1 MTAPRYT
8 LGISS
13 HFHDSAAA
21 LVQGTRILAAAQ
33 EERFTR
39 QKADWHFPKNAISY
53 CLSQLP
59 DGAAIDR
66 VAYYEDPGLK
76 LRRILQNAQTRLPT
90 GARLWPRM
98 VETLRSLADELPLQL
113 SKIAG
118 DPDRTVFVPHHRSHA
133 ASAFYPAPFSE
144 AAVLVLDGVG
154 EYSTTSLWSGTA
166 AELRAEA
173 EISFPHSLGLFYSAF
188 TQYCGFKVNSGEYK
202 LMGLAPFGTPEFRE
216 KIRDEMIALQPDG
229 GFALNMDYFDFDR
242 GLSTTSPLFEMLF
255 GQPQRKE
262 SGTLTQFH
270 MNLAASAQAVL
281 EDAVLALAR
290 TALDRAQS
298 RNLCLAGGVALNC
311 VANSRLI
318 RDLPGLG
325 NLWIQP
331 ASGDAGG
338 ALGAA
343 LEVARE
349 GAATDRPSTTRD
361 TMSGGFLGPQFT
373 DADICAA
380 LDAAG
385 LVYEEV
391 SDPARYADTVAGA
404 LAEGQVVGH
413 FNGRMEFGPR
423 ALGNRSIL
431 ADPRGKDTL
440 SRVNKSI
447 KFREDWRPFAPM
459 VLADQAPVYFE
470 EPTDSPYMLLVAQL
484 RPEFCGTTTV
494 SDARG
499 RGLHGPMQLQN
510 AVVSDFA
517 AVTHVDFSARLQT
530 VAPGTGAR
538 AGTILAAFHAMTGC
552 PMLLNTS
559 FNVRG
564 EPIICSP
571 KDAIDCFLNTHIDLL
586 AIGGMIVRKSS
597 QPDWAQEKIGRM
609 RFAAD

>member
-21 LVQGTRILAAAQ
+21 LVQGTHILAAAQ

-39 QKADWHFPKNAISY
+39 RKADWQFPMNAITY

-59 DGAAIDR
+59 EGASLDR

-76 LRRILQNAQTRLPT
+76 LRRILQTAQTRLPT

-98 VETLRSLADELPLQL
+98 VETLRSLAEELPMQL
-113 SKIAG
+113 RKIAE
-118 DPDRTVFVPHHRSHA
+118 DTDRIVFVPHHRSHA
-133 ASAFYPAPFSE
+133 ASAFYPAPFAE

-154 EYSTTSLWSGTA
+154 EYSTTTLWSGKATG
-166 AELRAEA
+166 LKAEA

-202 LMGLAPFGTPEFRE
+202 LMGLAPFGTPEFRQ
-216 KIRDEMIALQPDG
+216 KILDELIELQPDG
-229 GFALNMDYFDFDR
+229 SFALNMAYFDFDR

-262 SGTLTQFH
+262 SDPMTQVH

-281 EDAVLALAR
+281 EEAVLALAK

-298 RNLCLAGGVALNC
+298 MNLCLAGGVALNC

-318 RDLPGLG
+318 RDLPGLR

-343 LEVARE
+343 LEVARDD
-349 GAATDRPSTTRD
+349 AATEAQPIPND
-361 TMSGGFLGPQFT
+361 TMAGGFLGPQFT
-373 DADICAA
+373 DADICAP
-380 LDAAG
+380 LETAG
-385 LVYEEV
+385 LVYQQLP
-391 SDPARYADTVAGA
+391 DPATYADTVARA
-404 LAEGQVVGH
+404 LAEGQIVGH
-413 FNGRMEFGPR
+413 FHGRMEFGPR

-447 KFREDWRPFAPM
+447 KFREDWRPFAPI
-459 VLADQAPVYFE
+459 VLADQAPLYFE
-470 EPTDSPYMLLVAQL
+470 DPTDSPYMLLVAQL
-484 RPEFCGTTTV
+484 RPEFCGKTTL

-499 RGLHGPMQLQN
+499 RGLHSPMQLQN

-530 VAPGTGAR
+530 VTPGIGTR
-538 AGTILAAFHAMTGC
+538 AGAILAAFHAMTGC

-571 KDAIDCFLNTHIDLL
+571 KDAIDCFLNTHLDLL
-586 AIGGMIVRKSS
+586 AIGGVIVRKSA
-597 QPDWAQEKIGRM
+597 QPDWVHKKIGRM
-609 RFAAD
+609 HFAAD